1 LIGTSAPAGP
11 TRLFH
16 ADRGDARERLDLVL
30 VRHLADLPEVSRT
43 RIQAWIEGGLVR
55 VNGEAAAKAAERVG
69 QGDAVEVVLPPP
81 PPPPRPRAAAE
92 ELPLALLYEDEQLLA
107 VDKPAGLV
115 VHPAFGHRRGTLV
128 NALLW
133 HARAWGEGARRPSLV
148 HRLDKDTS
156 GVLLVAKTA
165 AAHASLVRAMKART
179 VRKEYLAIVYGRPR
193 QASGKIERR
202 IGRDPG
208 DRRRMAA
215 VASEGREARTLYER
229 LATTPPGE
237 PPLSLLRCFLQTGRT
252 HQIRVHLQAHGLP
265 LVGDPLYSA
274 PRHKGIADP
283 ALAALCRGFPRQA
296 LHAHRLTIRHPAT
309 GVALTFEAPIP
320 TDFAEL
326 AAAAGLAVPTSSGA
340 LRSSAV
346 GVEWTAEER

>member
-1 LIGTSAPAGP
+1 MHLVVGP

-16 ADRGDARERLDLVL
+16 ADRGDARERLDRVL

-43 RIQAWIEGGLVR
+43 QIQAWIEGGRVR
-55 VNGEAAAKAAERVG
+55 VNGAAAAKAAERVG

-81 PPPPRPRAAAE
+81 PPPRPRAEAE
-92 ELPLALLYEDEQLLA
+92 ELPLSVLYEDEHLLA

-133 HARAWGEGARRPSLV
+133 HARAWGDEARRPTLV

-165 AAHASLVRAMKART
+165 AAHASLARAMKART
-179 VRKEYLAIVYGRPR
+179 IKKEYLAIVYGRPR
-193 QASGKIERR
+193 KASVRIERR
-202 IGRDPG
+202 IGRDPA
-208 DRRRMAA
+208 DRKRMMVSEAA
-215 VASEGREARTLYER
+215 GQQALTLYEQ
-229 LATTPPGE
+229 LATTAPDAA
-237 PPLSLLRCFLQTGRT
+237 PLSLLRCLLQTGRT

-274 PRHKGIADP
+274 PRYKGIDDP
-283 ALAALCRGFPRQA
+283 ALAALCREFPRQA
-296 LHAHRLTIRHPAT
+296 LHAHRVTFRHPAT
-309 GVALTFEAPIP
+309 GAAVTVGAPVP
-320 TDFAEL
+320 DDLAAL
-326 AAAAGLAVPTSSGA
+326 AAAAGLALPT
-340 LRSSAV
+340 
-346 GVEWTAEER
+346 TQ